1 MKRIAVTIGDPAG
14 IGPELI
20 VRVLPDCVDKDIRF
34 TVFGRRDIF
43 ESCSGFIPRETER
56 FFEFAESGELSL
68 VDVAKTVSPPP
79 FGAPSRGGGAISFD
93 AVRRAAAD
101 ALSGNQDALVTAPIC
116 KESWHL
122 AEKFYPGHTEF
133 LAEVARVKNFAMAFV
148 GDRIK
153 LVLVTVHIPLKYVS
167 NYLTKELIISKVSL
181 ASEFFKGNK
190 IFVSGLNPHAGE
202 GGILGTEERNTI
214 EPAIAELCSRGV
226 DVKGPFPTD
235 TLFTPPMLEPDRVF
249 IAMYHDQG
257 LIPVKLLSFGKAV
270 NLTLGLPFLRT
281 SPDHGTAF
289 DIAGQG
295 KADISSFRK
304 AVEFAIKKG

>member
-43 ESCSGFIPRETER
+43 ESCSSFIPQETER

-101 ALSGNQDALVTAPIC
+101 ALSGNQGALVTAPIC

-133 LAEVARVKNFAMAFV
+133 YQHLVGAKDTAMMLTLGNFRVIHVVTHTAIRDVPDMVKNN
-148 GDRIK
+148 RIVRVASLMHDALK
-153 LVLVTVHIPLKYVS
+153 LMGIKRPK
-167 NYLTKELIISKVSL
+167 L
-181 ASEFFKGNK
+181 A
-190 IFVSGLNPHAGE
+190 VCGLNPHAGE
-202 GGILGTEERNTI
+202 SGLFGSEEI
-214 EPAIAELCSRGV
+214 EEI
-226 DVKGPFPTD
+226 
-235 TLFTPPMLEPDRVF
+235 
-249 IAMYHDQG
+249 
-257 LIPVKLLSFGKAV
+257 IP
-270 NLTLGLPFLRT
+270 
-281 SPDHGTAF
+281 
-289 DIAGQG
+289 
-295 KADISSFRK
+295 
-304 AVEFAIKKG
+304 AVE